1 MDERD
6 RQPEQQAGS
15 GNPPTPALSADDL
28 VNRLYSELH
37 ELAHNKMRAFRPGQT
52 LQPTALIHETY
63 LKLTGRGDPGW
74 ASEGHFLGAAAI
86 AMRNILVDQ
95 ARRRDARKRGGDR
108 HRTPLDD
115 DLLPFE
121 HDPAEVLALNEAL
134 TELERIDPRKAQ
146 IVTMHSFAGLPQNR
160 IAKALDLSTGTIER
174 EWRFAR
180 AWLRKRMSPGDPP
193 AERA

>member
-1 MDERD
+1 MDD
-6 RQPEQQAGS
+6 GQPHPPKRPDDSANGS
-15 GNPPTPALSADDL
+15 ALSADEL
-28 VNRLYSELH
+28 VARLYSELH
-37 ELAHNKMRAFRPGQT
+37 ELARRKMKAFRPGQT

-74 ASEGHFLGAAAI
+74 RNEGHFLGAAAI

-108 HRTPLDD
+108 RRTPLDH
-115 DLLPFE
+115 DLLPFD

-134 TELERIDPRKAQ
+134 TDLERVDPRKAQ
-146 IVTMHSFAGLPQNR
+146 IVTMHSFAGLPQNQ
-160 IAKALDLSTGTIER
+160 IARALDLSTGTIER

-180 AWLRKRMSPGDPP
+180 AWLRKRMSSGGP
-193 AERA
+193 AEDAR